1 MPKIRLKKQRKTQDT
16 KLLLLTL
23 ALTALGLIA
32 VADASAPIALKTF
45 SDKFYFLKQ
54 QAVWGAIGLVF
65 LVVFSKIHYSF
76 WEKIATPFFLAS
88 IVLLILVLIPGVGSK
103 ALGARRWIVAGP
115 LTFQPSELIK
125 LSLAVYLA
133 KVAAKDKKLLA
144 YFIPIGLA
152 SGLIMLQPD
161 LGTAIVVGAIGMV
174 QIYIAGISFFYF
186 IGAMLAAF
194 LAGFLLIM
202 VSEYRRARL
211 ITFLQQTQD
220 PLGKGYHI
228 RQILFALGAGGLF
241 GVGLGQ
247 SRQKYLFLPEAA
259 TDSIFAVV
267 AEEVGF
273 IGAFL
278 LIFLFA
284 AFVYIGLR
292 IMKNAPD
299 KFSRILA
306 AGLITWIGGQVL
318 LNIASM
324 IALTPLT
331 GIPLPFF
338 SYGGSSLTT
347 VLLATGILLNISRY
361 ESKPK

>member
-1 MPKIRLKKQRKTQDT
+1 MLKIRLKKQRKTQDT
-16 KLLLLTL
+16 KLFLLTL
-23 ALTALGLIA
+23 ILTALGLIA

-54 QAVWGAIGLVF
+54 QAVWGAIGLVL

-76 WEKIATPFFLAS
+76 WEKTATPFFLAS
-88 IVLLILVLIPGVGSK
+88 IALLILVLIPEIGSK

-115 LTFQPSELIK
+115 LTFQPSELVK
-125 LSLAVYLA
+125 LSLAAYLA
-133 KVAAKDKKLLA
+133 KVAVKDKKLLA

-161 LGTAIVVGAIGMV
+161 LGTAAIVFTIGMV
-174 QIYIAGISFFYF
+174 QIYIAGISIFYF
-186 IGAMLAAF
+186 IGAVLAAF

-202 VSEYRRARL
+202 ASEYRRARL
-211 ITFLQQTQD
+211 ITFLEQTHD
-220 PLGKGYHI
+220 PLGRGYHI

-259 TDSIFAVV
+259 TDSIFAVI

-306 AGLITWIGGQVL
+306 AGLITWIGGQVF

-324 IALTPLT
+324 VALIPLT

-347 VLLATGILLNISRY
+347 VLLATGILLNISRH